1 MLRKVIPVLWY
12 PWPFDEYEYEY
23 EYPSTPFRDGV
34 YYPFIPN
41 GIHPSAGTPSLL
53 NAPPTHFPAPSMT
66 SSCVKPTIIPFR
78 FRPKLERVD
87 WRRINAVDISQVVNN
102 LDVDA
107 LQELIS
113 SVTFCCLDGELCQRC
128 RSPVDPALVKLL
140 QLAQL
145 TVEWLLHCQEFLTLS
160 LRAAEEQLEK
170 SGKDREELLVS
181 HGRESSLLV
190 TQMKKQGER
199 MKEMT
204 AELKQ
209 RKKIICN
216 QQSMLASSSC
226 LIVQKCHHCDKSFLN
241 PSFLQSHLRR
251 RHPGEYS
258 KHKLASQEEMHVD
271 DELMDDLKQE
281 INSLKE
287 QIAQQQQA
295 LQAKAA
301 QEKEQQSIQKELQKE
316 LDRFRAEETARM
328 DRKIED
334 SRDGIRREIELL
346 CTRNIQ
352 AMNVPLQSV
361 ELIVRWAIHNLS
373 HHLFQDINQNQMVNH
388 EEMKLKKQERK
399 WKSRLQELKVHH
411 EAEKSHLQD
420 ELSKMQ
426 LSESKQKENIQQ
438 LKEEM
443 VSKLQEKDELIK
455 FQLEQIKKL
464 SNTKEVQVPELINVI
479 QKPVE
484 NKGRQVNRKKLR
496 QEQEEI
502 VLKRLE
508 NLGVKHPC
516 RGIKHSELRTIL
528 ARQQSTWEGFA
539 DWVGHEDSN
548 SAPEPQTRSWGLVQ
562 GQPLSCTL
570 PTHTVQVSAPSLP
583 KTLQPS
589 PSLQIGAQPKSPP
602 SNTKVRMRVYTNRI
616 PPFSSDD
623 ESEDR
628 YLNMDV
634 HYPKHEKEKGP
645 DSGLYQGSPV
655 KLPTCPN
662 NLIKMRSHPGSFSSI
677 QPHLSAT
684 GSGEES
690 EEDKYEDEDTDE
702 DGEEEEKMD
711 DDYAED
717 SSDISKDMDSVQLTY
732 VEDLSQSR
740 LGKDAEIHDQQAKL
754 DAAER
759 KLASCFRADD

>member
-1 MLRKVIPVLWY
+1 M
-12 PWPFDEYEYEY
+12 PFL
-23 EYPSTPFRDGV
+23 DGV
-34 YYPFIPN
+34 YYPFVPK
-41 GIHPSAGTPSLL
+41 GTPAGAPSLI
-53 NAPPTHFPAPSMT
+53 NAPLSHFPAPSMT
-66 SSCVKPTIIPFR
+66 PSCGKSTIIPFR

-170 SGKDREELLVS
+170 SSKDREELLVS
-181 HGRESSLLV
+181 HGRESNLLV
-190 TQMKKQGER
+190 SQMKKQEER

-258 KHKLASQEEMHVD
+258 KHKLTSHEETHID
-271 DELMDDLKQE
+271 DEQMENLKQE
-281 INSLKE
+281 IHSLKE

-301 QEKEQQSIQKELQKE
+301 QEKEQQSIQKELQNE
-316 LDRFRAEETARM
+316 LDRFRAEEMARM

-352 AMNVPLQSV
+352 AMNVLLQSV
-361 ELIVRWAIHNLS
+361 GLTVRRAVYSLS

-388 EEMKLKKQERK
+388 EETKLKKQERK

-411 EAEKSHLQD
+411 EAEKSHLLD
-420 ELSKMQ
+420 ELSRMQ
-426 LSESKQKENIQQ
+426 LSESKHKENIQQ

-443 VSKLQEKDELIK
+443 VTKLQEKDEIIK

-464 SNTKEVQVPELINVI
+464 SNTKEVQVPELINI
-479 QKPVE
+479 TQKPLE

-516 RGIKHSELRTIL
+516 RGIKHSELRSIL
-528 ARQQSTWEGFA
+528 ARHQPTWEGFA
-539 DWVGHEDSN
+539 NWVGGEDSN
-548 SAPEPQTRSWGLVQ
+548 AAPEPQSRAWGLVQ
-562 GQPLSCTL
+562 GQPLSCTV
-570 PTHTVQVSAPSLP
+570 PAQVSTPPLP
-583 KTLQPS
+583 KTVPPS
-589 PSLQIGAQPKSPP
+589 PSLQTGPPPKTPP

-623 ESEDR
+623 ESEDK

-634 HYPKHEKEKGP
+634 HYPKPEKEKEP
-645 DSGLYQGSPV
+645 DTGLYHGSPA

-662 NLIKMRSHPGSFSSI
+662 NVIKMGSPPCSLSSI

-684 GSGEES
+684 GTGEES
-690 EEDKYEDEDTDE
+690 EDDKYDDEDTDE
-702 DGEEEEKMD
+702 DGEEEERMD

-717 SSDISKDMDSVQLTY
+717 SSDVSKDTDSVQLTY
-732 VEDLSQSR
+732 VEDLNQCR
-740 LGKDAEIHDQQAKL
+740 LGKDADIHDQQAKL

-759 KLASCFRADD
+759 KLASCFRGDD